1 MSPSLFD
8 QNPATLTPP
17 APPLRQHMATLEML
31 ALQSLPSPRQSP
43 LYKIVQVYLIP
54 QPFSNAKNPLP
65 FTYCRSR
72 SFYFQSQVTLSFS
85 RSCWVLFSV
94 NRSRGLDKI
103 VGSWDPKIEKK
114 PKEKVINMIKR
125 RFYRMEH
132 GNRDDPSGSSSSDD
146 DSEVGGDSTDETDI
160 EEDDDYEVEEEKDE
174 EGNAGSDDREKGQA
188 SSSSGYE
195 SEDSS
200 GNEVNLDSSGL
211 PTSDD
216 DVAAQDSRKN
226 GGVDNLLA
234 MAEQSPNEALID
246 TPDCVLKCKS
256 VFKCKLCPRIVCL
269 SEETL
274 KAHLNSKASKNISF
288 RHARSEKLRKEGRLK
303 LMLND
308 DGEIEAETHSDDHI
322 TTAVSGDGQESA
334 KPKKKRKGPWK
345 NWKRS
350 GQETKLGKQR
360 PSEDKRKKKG
370 KNE

>member
-1 MSPSLFD
+1 MDHSRWRGWFRERASVLSIGIAPLSGSWE
-8 QNPATLTPP
+8 NPRGAD
-17 APPLRQHMATLEML
+17 AGLRRY
-31 ALQSLPSPRQSP
+31 S
-43 LYKIVQVYLIP
+43 
-54 QPFSNAKNPLP
+54 
-65 FTYCRSR
+65 
-72 SFYFQSQVTLSFS
+72 YFQSQS
-85 RSCWVLFSV
+85 RR
-94 NRSRGLDKI
+94 NR
-103 VGSWDPKIEKK
+103 KK
-114 PKEKVINMIKR
+114 KVINMIKR

-146 DSEVGGDSTDETDI
+146 DDSEVGGDAADETDI
-160 EEDDDYEVEEEKDE
+160 EDDDDYEVEEEEEEGDDE
-174 EGNAGSDDREKGQA
+174 KGNAGSDDREKGEA

-200 GNEVNLDSSGL
+200 ANEVNLDSSGL

-216 DVAAQDSRKN
+216 DVIAQDSRKN
-226 GGVDNLLA
+226 GGVDNILA
-234 MAEQSPNEALID
+234 AVEQGPNKALID
-246 TPDCVLKCKS
+246 TTDCVLKCKS

-308 DGEIEAETHSDDHI
+308 DGEIEAETHSDDPI

-345 NWKRS
+345 HRKRS
-350 GQETKLGKQR
+350 GQETKSGKQR
-360 PSEDKRKKKG
+360 PSKDKRMKKG